1 MSTPNAPPD
10 PSVFRAH
17 HNSDC
22 QCACAVEC
30 SRSRHDE
37 GAFVLLTGD
46 SDGKVKLWNGE
57 TLRNA
62 WTLGDDE
69 DDARVSILGI
79 EVVED
84 NEEVGRYAFVT
95 HGRDAAGR

>member
-1 MSTPNAPPD
+1 M
-10 PSVFRAH
+10 
-17 HNSDC
+17 
-22 QCACAVEC
+22 
-30 SRSRHDE
+30 
-37 GAFVLLTGD
+37 LLTGD

-95 HGRDAAGR
+95 HGRDGSARLWVSSSYDKNAREEGN